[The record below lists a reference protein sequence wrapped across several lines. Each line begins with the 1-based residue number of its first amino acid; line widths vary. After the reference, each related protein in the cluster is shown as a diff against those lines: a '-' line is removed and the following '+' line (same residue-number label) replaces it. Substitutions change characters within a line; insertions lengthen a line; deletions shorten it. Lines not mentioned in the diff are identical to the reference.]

1 VSVPVHIRLMAR
13 ADIRSASEYLNRQ
26 QSNLG
31 DRFENEVLDSLTR
44 ISDMPPAFGEV
55 DPGIRA
61 VGVNRFGYVIYYR
74 TDGTEVEV
82 LAILHEASDDR
93 AWKDRV

>member
-1 VSVPVHIRLMAR
+1 
-13 ADIRSASEYLNRQ
+13 
-26 QSNLG
+26 
-31 DRFENEVLDSLTR
+31 
-44 ISDMPPAFGEV
+44 
-55 DPGIRA
+55 
-61 VGVNRFGYVIYYR
+61 VNRFGYVIYYR